1 MNITNVYSNMF
12 TKLCMVIYIIVTEYI
27 DNNTCT
33 VWLLPKADICT
44 SDGYFF
50 KDRIKCM
57 YAEGRKHYCIGIDE
71 HLCGLRDTGNLTGY
85 YQVECG

>member
-1 MNITNVYSNMF
+1 
-12 TKLCMVIYIIVTEYI
+12 VI
-27 DNNTCT
+27 
-33 VWLLPKADICT
+33 PKADICT

-50 KDRIKCM
+50 KDRINCM
-57 YAEGRKHYCIGIDE
+57 YAEGRKYYCMGIDK